1 VGHKR
6 RYEPQQLLAKLAQH
20 QLVVTGS
27 AVFGMQPRSSLLV
40 NTGMWWLTHHRE
52 RAMWWYNRVLM
63 PLGLRFQKELHLVPG
78 MIATEEV
85 DEILLVCLKRR
96 SGLLGALQRK
106 DEPDVLPA

>member
-1 VGHKR
+1 
-6 RYEPQQLLAKLAQH
+6 
-20 QLVVTGS
+20 
-27 AVFGMQPRSSLLV
+27 
-40 NTGMWWLTHHRE
+40 
-52 RAMWWYNRVLM
+52 
-63 PLGLRFQKELHLVPG
+63 LRFQKELHLVPG

>member
-1 VGHKR
+1 
-6 RYEPQQLLAKLAQH
+6 
-20 QLVVTGS
+20 
-27 AVFGMQPRSSLLV
+27 
-40 NTGMWWLTHHRE
+40 
-52 RAMWWYNRVLM
+52 MWWYNRVLM

-96 SGLLGALQRK
+96 SGLLGALQLK